1 MMELHL
7 HKDDFAILIRRAAQ
21 HSGISADIIE
31 KDYYVTLM
39 LEELAGKQDTIKAYF
54 KGGTCLYKIYAP
66 MQRFSEDIDLTVCVK
81 GISNSQAKKML
92 EHSSK
97 KFNSLKFDTE
107 NSANENHK
115 GSITQIY
122 KYDSCFNI
130 PVDPLQRYEKV
141 KVEATSFTISEPTE
155 KNWIHP
161 LLVDAL
167 PEDIVESVKDEYGL
181 HDFQI
186 ENISLERIFCDKLL
200 AAEFYVQREEYFDV
214 AKHMYDIA
222 TMIEMPRVQ
231 AILKNEAAFINY
243 LSYKR
248 IEETLRIGSD
258 LSHKPFEEFQL
269 FDAVFYNQKFE
280 VAFEDMQR
288 KYIFQDEYRITIQD
302 VRLIMLALKD
312 KLLRMDAAEQKELH
326 SSEFEKR
333 IAEYNPNFS
342 KTMENMKMVEEIS
355 FIRHKRRR

>member
-1 MMELHL
+1 MMKLHL
-7 HKDDFAILIRRAAQ
+7 YKDDFAFLIRRAAE

-39 LEELAGKQDTIKAYF
+39 LEELAGKQDTVKAYF

-97 KFNSLKFDTE
+97 KFDSLKLDTE
-107 NSANENHK
+107 NSVNENHK
-115 GSITQIY
+115 GSITQMY
-122 KYDSCFNI
+122 QYDSCFDV

-167 PEDIVESVKDEYGL
+167 PGDIVESVKDEYGL

-231 AILKNEAAFINY
+231 AMLKNEAAFINY

-258 LSHKPFEEFQL
+258 LSHKPFGEFQL
-269 FDAVFYNQKFE
+269 FDAVFFNQKIE

-312 KLLRMDAAEQKELH
+312 KLLKMDAAEQKELH

-333 IAEYNPNFS
+333 IVEYNPDFAKKINS
-342 KTMENMKMVEEIS
+342 VAEEQEVVS
-355 FIRHKRRR
+355 IRLKKGR